1 MLEKN
6 YKTFWFFFVYSYLCG
21 LKTNNRIMA
30 TIQEIHALEQRITD
44 IVEDYIQNL
53 YNEDDVLA
61 IGSSLWKDK
70 ISVVTN
76 KWVFLV

>member
-1 MLEKN
+1 
-6 YKTFWFFFVYSYLCG
+6 
-21 LKTNNRIMA
+21 MA

-44 IVEDYIQNL
+44 IVEDYIQDL